1 MKRWTAD
8 EEDKLRRMAQESC
21 TSYDVGEALGRTGP
35 SVSSRAERLGI
46 RFGPPK
52 TYWTAERQAELQRL
66 AGEGLSARMIGELL
80 GVSRS
85 AIIGRAHR
93 TGVNVGTRSLP
104 ASHADRAAAMRMEWR
119 RARRAGE
126 ERPKPAPK
134 PKAETQPWQKPVPP
148 PEPVRL
154 VSFDDLTP
162 AHCKWPYGD
171 PKQPG
176 FGFCGQHRVT
186 GSSYCAGHRA
196 LSIGNGTPS
205 ERAAVREAGR
215 VAA

>member
-1 MKRWTAD
+1 MTKWTAD
-8 EEDKLRRMAQESC
+8 EEDKLRRMAGEGCS
-21 TSYDVGEALGRTGP
+21 SYDVAEALGRTGS
-35 SVSSRAERLGI
+35 SVSSRAERLGV

-52 TYWTAERQAELQRL
+52 TYWTAERQADLQRL
-66 AGEGLSARMIGELL
+66 AGEGLSARMIGERL

-93 TGVNVGTRSLP
+93 TGINVGTRSV
-104 ASHADRAAAMRMEWR
+104 SESRADRAQTMRLEWR
-119 RARRAGE
+119 QERNRAAQ
-126 ERPKPAPK
+126 PKGPPK
-134 PKAETQPWQKPVPP
+134 IKPLRL
-148 PEPVRL
+148 PEPAHL

-171 PKQPG
+171 PKEPT

-186 GSSYCAGHRA
+186 GSSYCAAHRA

-205 ERAAVREAGR
+205 ERAVVREAGR